1 MLIFEECTGGYKVN
15 GIKVS
20 PCFKELYEMMMHI
33 KPHERFGEYLR
44 LYHTDQLPCK
54 GAQYTLDEIALLYGI
69 SKERVRQIE
78 ETGKKKLRHPKLSK
92 KLRDYRQ
99 FA

>member
-1 MLIFEECTGGYKVN
+1 MLNFTKEGHHYRVN

-20 PCFKELYEMMMHI
+20 PCFKELYEKLKHI
-33 KPHERFGEYLR
+33 IPHKRFAEYLR
-44 LYHTDQLPCK
+44 LHKEAKLPCM

-69 SKERVRQIE
+69 SKESVRQIE
-78 ETGKKKLRHPKLSK
+78 AKSKKKLKHPKLSN
-92 KLRDYRQ
+92 KLREYY